1 VFRPPA
7 PYAMNSIDV
16 LRPFLTYLRQ
26 FDGLSEEEF
35 LQIAKYT
42 HVKRY
47 GKKEMIL
54 EKGEVEDHLHFILK
68 GLVRK
73 FYIKYK
79 EEFNTQISYEGHIIH
94 SQESFHSRKPS
105 EYYIETIEPTVLA
118 SISHHDLERLYSSS
132 RKLEHIARL
141 VITHT
146 MVLKDRW
153 KMQLVEI
160 LPKDRFIKFV
170 NDHPELL
177 QRVPQKYLASY
188 LNIKPETFS
197 RFKHLTLR
205 KRKIST

>member
-1 VFRPPA
+1 
-7 PYAMNSIDV
+7 MNDIDS
-16 LRPFLTYLRQ
+16 LRPLLNYLRQ
-26 FDGLSEEEF
+26 FDELSEEEF
-35 LQIAKYT
+35 QQIAKYT
-42 HVKRY
+42 HIKRY
-47 GKKEMIL
+47 GKKEMVL
-54 EKGEVEDHLHFILK
+54 EKGEIENHVHFILK

-79 EEFNTQISYEGHIIH
+79 EEFNTQISHEGHIIH
-94 SQESFHSRKPS
+94 SQESFHTRKPS
-105 EYYIETIEPTVLA
+105 EYYTETIEITILA
-118 SISHHDLERLYSSS
+118 SISYYDLERVYASS

-141 VITHT
+141 IITHT

-205 KRKIST
+205 KRKIPG